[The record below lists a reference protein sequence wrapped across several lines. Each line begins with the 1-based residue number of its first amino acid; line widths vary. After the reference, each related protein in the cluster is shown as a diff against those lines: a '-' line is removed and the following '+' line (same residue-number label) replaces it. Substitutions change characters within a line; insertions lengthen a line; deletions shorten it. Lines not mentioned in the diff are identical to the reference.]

1 MFMALKGTGRYPADK
16 AIVASLWDRETGY
29 WYIAEDAPGLSLRT
43 AAVRAQRIV
52 SLLPLKIEPRHVPL
66 VNITDREIREGRL
79 TLVCTTS
86 AQYVSGGIGL
96 IGVFARLDDGAKP
109 TAEAMCARLVEL
121 LNGAEA

>member
-1 MFMALKGTGRYPADK
+1 MFMALKGTGCYPADK

-29 WYIAEDAPGLSLRT
+29 WYIAEDVPGLSLRT

-79 TLVCTTS
+79 TRVCTTS
-86 AQYVSGGIGL
+86 AQYVSDGIGL

>member
-52 SLLPLKIEPRHVPL
+52 SLLPLKIEPRHVPS

-79 TLVCTTS
+79 TRVCTLPNDEP
-86 AQYVSGGIGL
+86 IGL
-96 IGVFARLDDGAKP
+96 IGVFARFDDGAKP

>member
-16 AIVASLWDRETGY
+16 AIVASLWDWETGY

-79 TLVCTTS
+79 TRVCTTS
-86 AQYVSGGIGL
+86 AQCVSDGIGL

>member
-16 AIVASLWDRETGY
+16 AIVASLWDWETGY

-79 TLVCTTS
+79 TRVCTTS
-86 AQYVSGGIGL
+86 AQYVSDGIGL

-121 LNGAEA
+121 LNGAEQ

>member
-16 AIVASLWDRETGY
+16 AIVASLWDWETGY

-43 AAVRAQRIV
+43 AVVRAQRIV
-52 SLLPLKIEPRHVPL
+52 GLLPEKFEPRHVPL
-66 VNITDREIREGRL
+66 VNISDREIREGRL
-79 TLVCTTS
+79 TRVCTTS
-86 AQYVSGGIGL
+86 AQYVSDGIGL

-121 LNGAEA
+121 LNGAEE

>member
-29 WYIAEDAPGLSLRT
+29 WYIAEGRAELALRSAT
-43 AAVRAQRIV
+43 VRAQRIV
-52 SLLPLKIEPRHVPL
+52 SLLPAKFDPRHVPL

-79 TLVCTTS
+79 TRVCTLPNDEP
-86 AQYVSGGIGL
+86 IGL
-96 IGVFARLDDGAKP
+96 LGVFARFDDGATP

-121 LNGAEA
+121 LNGVEA

>member
-52 SLLPLKIEPRHVPL
+52 SLLPEKFKPHHSPL
-66 VNITDREIREGRL
+66 VELSDREIRENRL
-79 TLVCTTS
+79 TRVCTLPNDEP
-86 AQYVSGGIGL
+86 IGL
-96 IGVFARLDDGAKP
+96 IGVFARFDDGAKP

-121 LNGAEA
+121 LNGAEE